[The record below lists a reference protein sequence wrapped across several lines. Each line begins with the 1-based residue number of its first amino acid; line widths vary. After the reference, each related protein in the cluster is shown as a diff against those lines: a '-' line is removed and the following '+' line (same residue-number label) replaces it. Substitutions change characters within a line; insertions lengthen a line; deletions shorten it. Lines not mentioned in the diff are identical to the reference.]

1 MSSIR
6 VLSAKQAAACLTGT
20 PYYGYGHA
28 PGYRGNTPFGVLRL
42 LVKTGGEA
50 YYLQAEITAE
60 RRLNAYYPNMYGG
73 LVPLQASFERYNDAL
88 RALDRFADG
97 EIYQLSDR
105 PYAAAIER
113 RRLEGGLSAAI
124 LPLPASFDAYLRAIG
139 DKSRNMVRKPEKGG
153 FRVAQ
158 FDKNRHLDDIYAIHT
173 SLDVRQGQPLQ
184 DHYRLRP
191 HASYKGRPAWELVR
205 EEWWGAFNPEGRL
218 VGYVYLPGT
227 NGEYLTSR
235 IMGHGEYL
243 KFGIMNALV
252 AEIVRAHAGERG
264 HILYGMYEHGT
275 DGLRRFKDS
284 MGFLPVALHRYAFG
298 PGSRRGRFVA
308 MMVAESNALN
318 PKARLRDWS
327 KKHPELRDPLLRARS
342 KAQRLVKR
350 LKPK

>member
-1 MSSIR
+1 MSIR
-6 VLSAKQAAACLTGT
+6 VLTAQQAAVALRGT

-28 PGYRGNTPFGVLRL
+28 PGYKGNTPFGVVRL
-42 LVKTGGEA
+42 LVRTGGEA
-50 YYLQAEITAE
+50 YYLQAEVTHD
-60 RRLNAYYPNMYGG
+60 RKLNAYYPNMYGG
-73 LVPLQASFERYNDAL
+73 LVPLQTGFSRYNDAL
-88 RALDRFADG
+88 HALDRFAAG

-105 PYAAAIER
+105 AYAAAIER
-113 RRLEGGLSAAI
+113 PRLEGGLSAAI
-124 LPLPASFDAYLRAIG
+124 LPLPASYEAYLRAIG
-139 DKSRNMVRKPEKGG
+139 DKSRNMVRKPEKAG
-153 FRVAQ
+153 FRIGR
-158 FDKNRHLDDIYAIHT
+158 FDKNNHLEDIYQIHT

-191 HASYKGRPAWELVR
+191 HASYKGRAAWELVS

-235 IMGHGEYL
+235 IMGHGDYL

-284 MGFLPVALHRYAFG
+284 MGFVPVPLHRYAFG
-298 PGSRRGRFVA
+298 PGARRGRLVA
-308 MMVAESNALN
+308 MAVAEANLRN

-327 KKHPELRDPLLRARS
+327 KQHPALRDALLSGRS
-342 KAQRLVKR
+342 AVQRVLKR
-350 LKPK
+350 FRR

>member
-1 MSSIR
+1 MSIR
-6 VLSAKQAAACLTGT
+6 VLTARQAADALRGT

-28 PGYRGNTPFGVLRL
+28 PGYKGTTPFGVVRL
-42 LVKTGGEA
+42 LVRTGGEA
-50 YYLQAEITAE
+50 YYLQAEVTAE

-73 LVPLQASFERYNDAL
+73 LVPLQAAFARYNDAL
-88 RALDRFADG
+88 RELDRFAEG
-97 EIYQLSDR
+97 EIYQLADR
-105 PYAAAIER
+105 PYAAAIDR

-124 LPLPASFDAYLRAIG
+124 LPLPATYDAYLRAIG

-153 FRVAQ
+153 FRIGR
-158 FDKNRHLDDIYAIHT
+158 FDKNDFLEDIYAIHT
-173 SLDVRQGQPLQ
+173 SLEVRQGQPLQ

-191 HASYKGRPAWELVR
+191 HASFKGRAAWELVR

-235 IMGHGEYL
+235 IMGHGDYL

-252 AEIVRAHAGERG
+252 AEIARAHAGERG

-284 MGFLPVALHRYAFG
+284 MGFVPVPLHRYAFG
-298 PGSRRGRFVA
+298 PGSRRGRLVA
-308 MMVAESNALN
+308 MTVAEANLRN
-318 PKARLRDWS
+318 PKARLREWS
-327 KKHPELRDPLLRARS
+327 KQHPALRDTLLSGRSAIQRALERFG
-342 KAQRLVKR
+342 R
-350 LKPK
+350 